1 MADFRVVKPP
11 TGQGD
16 ARKNGTF
23 VRTFCTLPDMPR
35 SARPI
40 LTDADQHL
48 LDGVTLRLLAPEER
62 ERFDQLL
69 VAQHYLH
76 SAALVGEQLRYVA
89 EYAGQWVA
97 LLTWNAAAFNLKA
110 RETWIGWSAPQ
121 KKRRLPLVVNNSRF
135 LILDGC
141 HVPNLASRVLKLC
154 LQRLAQDWTDRYGH
168 AVLVAESFVDPQ
180 QFLGTCYKASGW
192 TLLGHTQGHRRARQD
207 FYVRHERPKQLWVR
221 ELSPGAR
228 TVMRG
233 RNLPAA
239 LRDLPTA
246 HAPEC
251 LQSPEELQQMTAFF
265 ADLSDWRQRKPDF
278 PLPSL
283 AAVSLCAV
291 LCGVCLGQRDL
302 AAFAAD
308 LTVDQM
314 AALHFPRDWSS
325 RRRRYRPPGETSFFR
340 LLTHVAPRQL
350 EAALLAWQDH
360 VLGRRDPTDDL
371 VAVDGKELLNSQGLE
386 IVSAYAVQSG
396 RWLGSQ
402 PVAAGSNEIPAVQEL
417 LRRAPIEGS
426 LVTADALHTQTET
439 ARIIVQERGAD
450 YLFPVKGNQKAVADT
465 VRQLHQNLSH
475 AFSPAGPGDERSD
488 LRTQP
493 RPSGSPLPAALRH
506 ERPSRGLS
514 LRRTGRPPD
523 PLHG

>member
-1 MADFRVVKPP
+1 MADFRVAKPLV
-11 TGQGD
+11 GQGD

-23 VRTFCTLPDMPR
+23 ARTFFILPGMKR
-35 SARPI
+35 TARPI
-40 LTDADQHL
+40 LTDEDQHL
-48 LDGVTLRLLAPEER
+48 LDGVTVRLLAPEER
-62 ERFDQLL
+62 QRFDQLL

-76 SAALVGEQLRYVA
+76 SATLVGEQLRYVA
-89 EYAGQWVA
+89 EFQGQWLA
-97 LLTWNAAAFNLKA
+97 LLAWNAAAFNLKA

-135 LILDGC
+135 LILEDH
-141 HVPNLASRVLKLC
+141 HVPNLASRVMKLC
-154 LQRLAQDWTDRYGH
+154 LQRLAPDWSDRYGH

-192 TLLGHTQGHRRARQD
+192 TWLGHTQGHRRARQD

-221 ELSPGAR
+221 ELCPGAR
-228 TVMRG
+228 TVLRG

-239 LRDLPTA
+239 LRDWPTA
-246 HAPEC
+246 PAPEC
-251 LQSPEELQQMTAFF
+251 LQSPEELRSMTQFF
-265 ADLSDWRQRKPDF
+265 AGISDWRQRKPDF

-283 AAVSLCAV
+283 VAVSLGAM

-308 LTVDQM
+308 LTVAQM
-314 AALHFPRDWSS
+314 AALGFPRDWSS
-325 RRRRYRPPGETSFFR
+325 RRRRYRAPGETSFFR
-340 LLTHVAPRQL
+340 LLTHVSPHQL

-360 VLGRRDPTDDL
+360 VLGRRDPADHL

-402 PVAAGSNEIPAVQEL
+402 PVAEGANEIPAAQEL

-450 YLFPVKGNQKAVADT
+450 YLFPVKGNQKGVADT
-465 VRQLHQNLSH
+465 VRALHQNLAH
-475 AFSPAGPGDERSD
+475 AFSPSGPGGERSD
-488 LRTQP
+488 L
-493 RPSGSPLPAALRH
+493 
-506 ERPSRGLS
+506 
-514 LRRTGRPPD
+514 
-523 PLHG
+523 